1 MTRKLR
7 GTALVAASL
16 LLVLSGCGS
25 DKTSNSNASAAGGSA
40 NTSGKG
46 EPATISFWAA
56 AVTTERNA
64 FFEKIIKQFEEENP
78 DIKVDYLGVPGDLSA
93 YEQKVNVAISAEQ
106 APDIMNDF
114 KADLLSRDVLE
125 PLDTYFDG
133 WADKDLISSELIASN
148 RKLDTKE
155 GKLYALP
162 YSSQTWNLWLRPDWF
177 KEAGLQLPDT
187 WDQFFEDI
195 AKLTDKSK
203 DRYGLSIRGGAGSA
217 NTLEMLMYSYSGIT
231 DYFTPEGKSTIN
243 DPLHA
248 EFLEKY
254 LGAYNVYSPEDDLN
268 KGWTELAATFQS
280 NKAAI
285 VVHNLGSASSHE
297 KAFGGDYT
305 RFEAVPFPKSVKGY
319 REHPGLAPLGLTM
332 SKTAKN
338 KEAVWKFMTFYLS
351 HDINSQYAKLYGEI
365 PANKDAASDAW
376 VQDIPYMKSAS
387 DLLNSADTHFADNPY
402 YLPGYSNIQKKA
414 ESMIQ
419 KVMAKKMTGTEML
432 NEWAKL
438 LEAEKQSYDQ
448 AQK

>member
-1 MTRKLR
+1 MKTRKLR
-7 GTALVAASL
+7 SSVLVGASL
-16 LLVLSGCGS
+16 LLALTGCGS
-25 DKTSNSNASAAGGSA
+25 NKTTNSASSGEASKNGDKAKQT
-40 NTSGKG
+40 
-46 EPATISFWAA
+46 TISFWAA

-114 KADLLSRDVLE
+114 KADLLARDVLE
-125 PLDTYFDG
+125 PLDAYYDS
-133 WADKDLISSELIASN
+133 WADKDLISAELIASN

-177 KEAGLQLPDT
+177 KEAGLALPDT
-187 WDQFFEDI
+187 WDQFFEDV

-217 NTLEMLMYSYSGIT
+217 NTLEMLMYSYSGIA
-231 DYFTPEGKSTIN
+231 DYFTPEGKATIN

-254 LGAYNVYSPEDDLN
+254 LGAYNVYTPEDDLN
-268 KGWTELAATFQS
+268 KGWSELAATFQS
-280 NKAAI
+280 DKAAV

-297 KAFGGDYT
+297 KAFNGDYT
-305 RFEAVPFPKSVKGY
+305 KFEAVPFPKGVNGY
-319 REHPGLAPLGLTM
+319 REHPGLMPLGLTM
-332 SKTAKN
+332 TKTAEN
-338 KEAVWKFMTFYLS
+338 KDAVWKFMTFYLS

-365 PANKDAASDAW
+365 PANQEAAADAW
-376 VQDIPYMKSAS
+376 IQDIPYMKSAS
-387 DLLNSADTHFADNPY
+387 ELLNSADTHFAGTPY
-402 YLPGYSNIQKKA
+402 YLPGYSNIQKKI
-414 ESMIQ
+414 EPMIQ

-432 NEWAKL
+432 DEWAKL

-448 AQK
+448 TQK

>member
-1 MTRKLR
+1 M
-7 GTALVAASL
+7 
-16 LLVLSGCGS
+16 
-25 DKTSNSNASAAGGSA
+25 
-40 NTSGKG
+40 
-46 EPATISFWAA
+46 
-56 AVTTERNA
+56 
-64 FFEKIIKQFEEENP
+64 
-78 DIKVDYLGVPGDLSA
+78 
-93 YEQKVNVAISAEQ
+93 
-106 APDIMNDF
+106 
-114 KADLLSRDVLE
+114 
-125 PLDTYFDG
+125 
-133 WADKDLISSELIASN
+133 
-148 RKLDTKE
+148 
-155 GKLYALP
+155 YALP

-195 AKLTDKSK
+195 AKLTDRSK

-305 RFEAVPFPKSVKGY
+305 KFEAVPFPKSVKGY

-419 KVMAKKMTGTEML
+419 KVMAKKMTGPEML